1 MDKKDA
7 NLLWV
12 KIQMTNTTVY
22 LHIYINV
29 SVYLTIVVLA
39 PPRFCISSSWPAF
52 VQLPT
57 INEQAWRRRFFFWR
71 RRMLQLNYFL
81 FTNHWMNY
89 TTQVNGWTI
98 ALNRWARLGESCC
111 PHFHI
116 YIHAMQ
122 KLYDITPK
130 YKVLGVLF
138 KYLPV
143 PRPVGP
149 IQSTTGVKINRR
161 DPPHL

>member
-1 MDKKDA
+1 MDKKDT

-12 KIQMTNTTVY
+12 KIKMTNTTVY

-57 INEQAWRRRFFFWR
+57 INEQAWRRR
-71 RRMLQLNYFL
+71 MLQFNYFL
-81 FTNHWMNY
+81 FTNHWKITEWITWLM
-89 TTQVNGWTI
+89 WKDE
-98 ALNRWARLGESCC
+98 RLPSIDEHDWGRVVVLIFIFIVRKPMPC
-111 PHFHI
+111 
-116 YIHAMQ
+116 

-130 YKVLGVLF
+130 YTFLGVLF